1 MGTDPAIWLYRFNRN
16 FYVLCKPEP
25 GEEIP
30 AELACPVCSLT
41 PEEDMGTHLQGHT
54 PAERCPNCGEKHT
67 GWKVDWDGVMY
78 PRPDVSLFY
87 CDPCGVYTPVNVGEE
102 VSPSGEE

>member
-1 MGTDPAIWLYRFNRN
+1 MSRARRKQAQ
-16 FYVLCKPEP
+16 VAE
-25 GEEIP
+25 GEEKPIIR
-30 AELACPVCSLT
+30 ATVKVCPVCSIT

-87 CDPCGVYTPVNVGEE
+87 CDPCGVYTPVTVGEA